1 MKIAIYKDTFVNNR
15 GADIAVKNL
24 AVGLGERGH
33 IVTLFDKSQFF
44 EKVRGDYDVI
54 ISAGTNEILDL
65 AKIDGLAPIV
75 QQFHT
80 EPNYPFRHWIKHW
93 RRNKAIKAALK
104 KASVYQVLSQY
115 HVPALQRILG
125 SNSDANIFTIGNSSA
140 YEFGELDDDK
150 EERKVILCPGAINKD
165 KNQALLVDAFAKVWT
180 EFRDWRIHIYGRGK
194 AKDEKALIRRIASR
208 GLENKVLL
216 KGYAD
221 LKEPYKTCAFV
232 AFPSKTEGFGMALL
246 DAALFSKTSITIKDW
261 IGLTAAGGAIT
272 VPSSVD
278 GFAASLSKLMS
289 DVEYRNIL
297 GRKAREFCLG
307 HYSRTNILNNWEKL
321 LMKTNVKSLAIALL
335 SVALSF
341 AASAQTW
348 IDFNKNG
355 RKDIYE
361 DSSKSIDERVED
373 LLSQMT
379 LEEKTCQMATLYGTG
394 RVLKE
399 AEPSDS
405 WKSRVWKD
413 GIANIDEELNG
424 VGRALKQHRDKILSY
439 TNHIAALNKIQRWF
453 IEETRLG
460 IPVEFTN
467 EGIHG
472 LNHSRATPLPAPI
485 AIGSTWNRDL
495 VREAGEIAGYE
506 AKLLGYHSVY
516 APILDVARDQ
526 RWGRTLEC
534 YGEDPYHVGVLGVA
548 MAGGVQSMGVGSCLK
563 HFGVYGVPKGG
574 RDGDCRT
581 DPHVTPRELHE
592 IHLAPFKRVIKA
604 VKPMEVMISYNDWNG
619 EPIIA
624 SKWFLQDIL
633 RNEYGFDGYTVSDSG
648 AVEYVHDKH
657 NIAPTPEDGVR
668 RVYEAGLNVWTNFR
682 QPENFI
688 EPIRE
693 LVKSGRLSMDVVDA
707 RVRDVLRVKF
717 RLGLFD
723 KPYVTD
729 ALKAEREVGCDKHL
743 DFVDRMGVESVVL
756 LKNDGILPLNE
767 KNLKKI
773 LVTGPL
779 AKESNFMASRYGPNE
794 LDAVTVFDGL
804 KSALKGKCEV
814 VYSKGCDIIDEG
826 FPYSEIIPEPITE
839 KENSMMNEA
848 AAAAK
853 ACDVIIAV
861 MGEDEW
867 RTGEGR
873 SRTSLDLPGRQRDL
887 LMRLKATGVPVV
899 LVLINGQ
906 PLTINWE
913 NKYLSAILETWFP
926 HCRGGY
932 AIADIL
938 LGKKNPSGKLP
949 VTFPKSIGQIELNF
963 PYKKGS
969 HMGQPDWIL
978 GKNGGGRTRVIGPL
992 YPFGHG
998 LSYTTFEYSDLK
1010 IEKNNVKG
1018 EFSPFVKVSLNVKN
1032 TGAREGA
1039 EVVQLYVRDEYSSVV
1054 TYDSVLRGF
1063 EKINLK
1069 PGETKSVD
1077 FTLTKDDLSLLDKD
1091 MRWSF
1096 EPGDFTFFIGSSSTD
1111 IRLKKT
1117 LRLD

>member
-1 MKIAIYKDTFVNNR
+1 MKSNIK
-15 GADIAVKNL
+15 
-24 AVGLGERGH
+24 
-33 IVTLFDKSQFF
+33 
-44 EKVRGDYDVI
+44 
-54 ISAGTNEILDL
+54 IL
-65 AKIDGLAPIV
+65 
-75 QQFHT
+75 
-80 EPNYPFRHWIKHW
+80 
-93 RRNKAIKAALK
+93 
-104 KASVYQVLSQY
+104 
-115 HVPALQRILG
+115 
-125 SNSDANIFTIGNSSA
+125 
-140 YEFGELDDDK
+140 
-150 EERKVILCPGAINKD
+150 
-165 KNQALLVDAFAKVWT
+165 
-180 EFRDWRIHIYGRGK
+180 
-194 AKDEKALIRRIASR
+194 
-208 GLENKVLL
+208 
-216 KGYAD
+216 
-221 LKEPYKTCAFV
+221 
-232 AFPSKTEGFGMALL
+232 
-246 DAALFSKTSITIKDW
+246 
-261 IGLTAAGGAIT
+261 AAGIVFG
-272 VPSSVD
+272 VS
-278 GFAASLSKLMS
+278 
-289 DVEYRNIL
+289 
-297 GRKAREFCLG
+297 
-307 HYSRTNILNNWEKL
+307 
-321 LMKTNVKSLAIALL
+321 
-335 SVALSF
+335 ALS
-341 AASAQTW
+341 AAADSAVAWT
-348 IDFNKNG
+348 DFNKNG
-355 RKDIYE
+355 RLDVYE
-361 DSSKSIDERVED
+361 DPSRPIDERVED
-373 LLSQMT
+373 LLSRMT

-399 AEPSDS
+399 AEPSPE
-405 WKSRVWKD
+405 WKRRVWKD

-424 VGRALKQHRDKILSY
+424 VGRALKAHREKILSY
-439 TNHIAALNKIQRWF
+439 TNHVAALNRIQRWF

-485 AIGSTWNRDL
+485 AIGSTWNRAL
-495 VREAGEIAGYE
+495 VREAGEIAGRE

-534 YGEDPYHVGVLGVA
+534 YGEDPYHVGDLGVA
-548 MAGGVQSMGVGSCLK
+548 MSGGIQSQGVASCLK

-619 EPIIA
+619 EPVIA

-633 RNEYGFDGYTVSDSG
+633 RGEYGFDGYAVSDSG

-668 RVYEAGLNVWTNFR
+668 RVYEAGLNVWTNFE
-682 QPENFI
+682 QPENFV

-717 RLGLFD
+717 KLGLFD
-723 KPYVTD
+723 NPYITD
-729 ALKAEREVGCDKHL
+729 ALAAEKEVGCDKHL
-743 DFVDRMGVESVVL
+743 DFVDRMGRESVVL
-756 LKNDGILPLNE
+756 LKNDGILPLDAS
-767 KNLKKI
+767 KMKKV

-779 AKESNFMASRYGPNE
+779 ADESNFMASRYGPNE
-794 LDAVTVFDGL
+794 LEAVTVLGGL
-804 KSALKGKCEV
+804 KRALEGKCEV
-814 VYSKGCDIIDEG
+814 VYSKGCDVVDPG

-839 KENSMMNEA
+839 KENAMMNEA
-848 AAAAK
+848 VAAAK
-853 ACDVIIAV
+853 GADVVIAV

-873 SRTSLDLPGRQRDL
+873 SRTSLDLPGRQREL
-887 LMRLKATGVPVV
+887 LQRLYATGVPVV

-906 PLTINWE
+906 PLTVNWE
-913 NKYLSAILETWFP
+913 DKYLPAILETWFP

-938 LGKKNPSGKLP
+938 LGKANPSGKLP

-969 HMGQPDWIL
+969 HNGQPAWIL

-998 LSYTTFEYSDLK
+998 LSYTSFEYSDLK
-1010 IEKNNVKG
+1010 IRYPYAKDSS
-1018 EFSPFVKVSLNVKN
+1018 SPFVEVSLTVKN

-1039 EVVQLYVRDEYSSVV
+1039 EVVQLYVRDEYSSVI

-1069 PGETKSVD
+1069 PGESKKVS
-1077 FTLTKDDLSLLDKD
+1077 FTLSKDDLSILDKD
-1091 MRWSF
+1091 MKWSF
-1096 EPGDFTFFIGSSSTD
+1096 EWGAFTFSVGSSSTD

-1117 LRLD
+1117 VDIKESETSKIRLRSVIY